1 MNKKQINKSIMYAF
15 IATFVLSS
23 IAVSNTNTA
32 FAFLGFLLGG
42 DIESDTGASTSTSTP
57 SSNNI
62 AGADA
67 DAAAAEDQTPSSSY
81 TKSQSSSSS
90 QNAECYSPQGHI
102 IASCNSG
109 DPSENNDDGYI
120 SSSEYQ
126 YQVQNQ

>member
-42 DIESDTGASTSTSTP
+42 DKSDTGDSTSTSTSTP

-62 AGADA
+62 AGA